1 MSREAREAILEARE
15 SIREARKAIM
25 EARRAEHDRNL
36 DAIHTRLEARKAERD
51 RRVAAVHAGIEA
63 RKAQQFA
70 AKREQLQAELTR
82 EELKASKAAMMAN
95 VPTIQ
100 FPEDDPKYNSARK
113 HEQA

>member
-1 MSREAREAILEARE
+1 MKSRRTFCGFAGV
-15 SIREARKAIM
+15 
-25 EARRAEHDRNL
+25 RASV
-36 DAIHTRLEARKAERD
+36 TGD

-82 EELKASKAAMMAN
+82 EELRASKAAMMAN

-100 FPEDDPKYNSARK
+100 FPEDDPKYKSARK